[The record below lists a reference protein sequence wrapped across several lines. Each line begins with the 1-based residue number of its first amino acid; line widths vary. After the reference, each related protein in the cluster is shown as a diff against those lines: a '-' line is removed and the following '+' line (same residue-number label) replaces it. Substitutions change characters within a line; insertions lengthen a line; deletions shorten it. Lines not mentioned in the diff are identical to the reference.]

1 MENYIYDEATDRY
14 YKIKDNRTK
23 EQKTNDFLDEYN
35 SLKLLHSIFE
45 TEDYKEKMKE
55 IEDKLKV
62 LSKAWKT
69 EVT

>member
-62 LSKAWKT
+62 LSKDWKT